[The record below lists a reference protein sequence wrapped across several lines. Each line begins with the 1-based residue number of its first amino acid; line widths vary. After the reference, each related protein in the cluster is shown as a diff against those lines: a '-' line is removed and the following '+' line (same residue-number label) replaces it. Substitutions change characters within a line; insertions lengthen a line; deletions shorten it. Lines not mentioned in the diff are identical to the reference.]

1 MWLSTHLNYCP
12 IMAGMKGLEPSVLV
26 LETNG
31 LPVNR
36 HPYAN
41 NVFMAVG
48 VGFEP
53 TDGDFDP
60 AFM

>member
-1 MWLSTHLNYCP
+1 
-12 IMAGMKGLEPSVLV
+12 MKGLEPSVLV